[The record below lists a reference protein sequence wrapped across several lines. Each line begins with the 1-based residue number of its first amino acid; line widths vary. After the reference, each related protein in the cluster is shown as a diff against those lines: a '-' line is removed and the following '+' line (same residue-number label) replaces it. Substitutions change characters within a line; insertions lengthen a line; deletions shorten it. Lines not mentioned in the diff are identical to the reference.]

1 MANKD
6 TPELNDKTLSH
17 NETIMVTLDGTSHDI
32 PLVSKDHSCYD
43 LNETNDIL
51 TGLLAKYDI
60 LSNLSCAT
68 DAMNHKS
75 ETDSYTLQGIV
86 DLDKEFI
93 NDVSETNDTSHKSGT
108 NDNKLKSGT
117 NDNNLKSGT
126 NDNNLKSGSHDKNLK
141 SGTNDNNL
149 KSVTCDNNLKLVSN
163 DSNLK
168 TVSKDNNFKTVSND
182 NDNSLQL
189 RTSSDYLTSN
199 SIENDSM
206 NNDSDNNSLT
216 RKEIDNKTI
225 NELYHIFDTT
235 MKKLRRIWSVPL
247 FIPDAYFDFSNVK
260 PEQKQDL
267 LRKHNHETSVSSN
280 KEMNILLSSDL
291 STDTDPYIY
300 FPTTKYP
307 LSTNPFSKTNKT
319 WIMLKN
325 HIQASAIKCGFT
337 VAPNGGSRKH
347 IKQEHREFRCSKGRV
362 FKSQSK
368 IATQDKEYRRTN
380 MINDRSLSRGIQGL
394 KQAKRRS
401 HERPT
406 SDPCQFHFVV
416 GYNDKG
422 YHIINGRGCNHHNN
436 HFKSNHTK
444 GHNST
449 KFIAKKV
456 TQCVQYMNDG
466 YSNNGVIR
474 NVVYKATGRI
484 LSYHNITYLCKKLKQ
499 DTPEHNEL
507 LIESLSSVDQMIDF
521 FKKNDYDYYCLLHT
535 NFTNLDDVSNG
546 VVTET
551 NSNNIIPNF
560 IRHAKNKEKKEIR
573 DYCIK
578 HRDIMDLNS
587 AQHLMIAIAW
597 VLPKEKRLFNL
608 YPEVLFIDI
617 TSDTNKEKRPLLT
630 VTAKT
635 ALGSMF
641 TIMRAFLPNEKTWI
655 FRWLFSI
662 VIPFSFPKS
671 TLDRVR
677 VIITDGDSQEYT
689 QLDNAI
695 KLHLNQVHRLRCGYH
710 LNKKTWEKNGPA
722 YENYKDLQRK
732 NKCSLQS
739 KIISDWIY
747 SWMKPTCETQLQYLA
762 SKYFLMM
769 YLEQDWMIED
779 CGLEFTEQVKSMIRD
794 YIEPHEEFYV
804 FYKRIDVRHFSE
816 YSNSAHEGTNH
827 GLKYAADGVKPK
839 HLIDKAS
846 ERLSFQGER
855 TYEKFDSTTTK
866 NQDVYKESWNH
877 LKCSNYLVN
886 RGAALLLQ
894 QHECVYNYEYLRI
907 SRENFLI
914 RMKPDKRKQ
923 VESEVSEFALIRKV
937 TICEGYTKC
946 SCCMFQ
952 RDGLPCRHIIF
963 VLYMIFWDISHKDVD
978 VRWWN
983 AFALYAYQSE
993 YDVSNLG
1000 YILEKLNEQINHG
1013 PKVDIS
1019 EYDTIPIAQT
1029 VSTDWIIDDDEEVYN
1044 LNHNIRVTR
1053 REIEQRTKYPFGL
1066 CMMSQQSQNSDHDEN
1081 NNVTYLD
1088 RNQNAPLTIDEY
1100 YERHH
1105 KRKGKKQEAYFVLR
1119 DTFLESCETLDAMP
1133 HDDLFS
1139 FAKEF
1144 NDLHMKYKKRAFEQ
1158 SGSRNH
1164 GNIVSSAIADSKK
1177 RKTHGTKRFK
1187 NHK

>member
-6 TPELNDKTLSH
+6 TPELNDKTLSR

-32 PLVSKDHSCYD
+32 PLVSNDHSCYD
-43 LNETNDIL
+43 SNETNDIL

-108 NDNKLKSGT
+108 NDNKLKSG
-117 NDNNLKSGT
+117 
-126 NDNNLKSGSHDKNLK
+126 SH
-141 SGTNDNNL
+141 DNNL

-163 DSNLK
+163 DNNL
-168 TVSKDNNFKTVSND
+168 KTVSND

-199 SIENDSM
+199 SIQNDSM

-267 LRKHNHETSVSSN
+267 LRKHNHEISVSSN

-291 STDTDPYIY
+291 STDTEPYIY

-436 HFKSNHTK
+436 HLKSKHTK

-449 KFIAKKV
+449 KFIGKKV

-466 YSNNGVIR
+466 YSNSGLIR

-507 LIESLSSVDQMIDF
+507 LIDSLSSVDQMIDF
-521 FKKNDYDYYCLLHT
+521 FKK
-535 NFTNLDDVSNG
+535 
-546 VVTET
+546 
-551 NSNNIIPNF
+551 
-560 IRHAKNKEKKEIR
+560 
-573 DYCIK
+573 
-578 HRDIMDLNS
+578 
-587 AQHLMIAIAW
+587 MI
-597 VLPKEKRLFNL
+597 
-608 YPEVLFIDI
+608 
-617 TSDTNKEKRPLLT
+617 T
-630 VTAKT
+630 
-635 ALGSMF
+635 
-641 TIMRAFLPNEKTWI
+641 
-655 FRWLFSI
+655 
-662 VIPFSFPKS
+662 
-671 TLDRVR
+671 
-677 VIITDGDSQEYT
+677 IIT
-689 QLDNAI
+689 
-695 KLHLNQVHRLRCGYH
+695 
-710 LNKKTWEKNGPA
+710 
-722 YENYKDLQRK
+722 
-732 NKCSLQS
+732 
-739 KIISDWIY
+739 
-747 SWMKPTCETQLQYLA
+747 
-762 SKYFLMM
+762 
-769 YLEQDWMIED
+769 
-779 CGLEFTEQVKSMIRD
+779 
-794 YIEPHEEFYV
+794 V
-804 FYKRIDVRHFSE
+804 FYI
-816 YSNSAHEGTNH
+816 
-827 GLKYAADGVKPK
+827 P
-839 HLIDKAS
+839 I
-846 ERLSFQGER
+846 
-855 TYEKFDSTTTK
+855 
-866 NQDVYKESWNH
+866 
-877 LKCSNYLVN
+877 
-886 RGAALLLQ
+886 
-894 QHECVYNYEYLRI
+894 LRI
-907 SRENFLI
+907 
-914 RMKPDKRKQ
+914 
-923 VESEVSEFALIRKV
+923 
-937 TICEGYTKC
+937 
-946 SCCMFQ
+946 
-952 RDGLPCRHIIF
+952 
-963 VLYMIFWDISHKDVD
+963 
-978 VRWWN
+978 
-983 AFALYAYQSE
+983 
-993 YDVSNLG
+993 
-1000 YILEKLNEQINHG
+1000 
-1013 PKVDIS
+1013 
-1019 EYDTIPIAQT
+1019 
-1029 VSTDWIIDDDEEVYN
+1029 
-1044 LNHNIRVTR
+1044 
-1053 REIEQRTKYPFGL
+1053 
-1066 CMMSQQSQNSDHDEN
+1066 
-1081 NNVTYLD
+1081 
-1088 RNQNAPLTIDEY
+1088 
-1100 YERHH
+1100 
-1105 KRKGKKQEAYFVLR
+1105 
-1119 DTFLESCETLDAMP
+1119 
-1133 HDDLFS
+1133 
-1139 FAKEF
+1139 
-1144 NDLHMKYKKRAFEQ
+1144 
-1158 SGSRNH
+1158 
-1164 GNIVSSAIADSKK
+1164 
-1177 RKTHGTKRFK
+1177 
-1187 NHK
+1187 